1 MLSFGTCTDTGRIM
15 LLVGAIAD
23 ALGVD
28 VPALPV
34 VATAPEYM
42 EQKATIDAM
51 AALAFGLYVH
61 VNPVPFV
68 TGAPNLVKLVTQDLP
83 AITGGKLAIE
93 SDAKEA
99 VANML
104 AWIEDKR
111 TALGI

>member
-1 MLSFGTCTDTGRIM
+1 
-15 LLVGAIAD
+15 
-23 ALGVD
+23 
-28 VPALPV
+28 
-34 VATAPEYM
+34 M

-83 AITGGKLAIE
+83 GVTGGKLDVE
-93 SDAKEA
+93 TDSKQA

-104 AWIEDKR
+104 DWIAGKR
-111 TALGI
+111 KALGI